1 VAADTGYEAEIIRDR
16 LSKLVTLFD
25 ITENLKSQVTQIRF
39 DQTSAVW
46 PSEIPSVADFASRYR
61 ETLWGVE
68 QQLGTIRD
76 SIEANRQALED
87 SYRSLNRADE
97 AIDEL
102 LRGLQERIDSRPAPV
117 GGTHTSHARQL
128 D

>member
-1 VAADTGYEAEIIRDR
+1 MAADTGYEAEIIRDR

-25 ITENLKSQVTQIRF
+25 ITENLRSQVTQIRF

-46 PSEIPSVADFASRYR
+46 PSEIPSVADFADQYR
-61 ETLWGVE
+61 NRLWMVE
-68 QQLGTIRD
+68 QRLGTIRD
-76 SIEANRQALED
+76 SIEANRQALDD

-97 AIDEL
+97 SIDEL

-117 GGTHTSHARQL
+117 NGSATAHQRQL
-128 D
+128 N

>member
-1 VAADTGYEAEIIRDR
+1 MAGTGYTAEVIRDR
-16 LSKLVTLFD
+16 LNKLVTLFD

-46 PSEIPSVADFASRYR
+46 PSEIPSVADFATQYR
-61 ETLWGVE
+61 QTLWGVE

-76 SIEANRQALED
+76 SIEANRQALDD
-87 SYRSLNRADE
+87 SFRSLNRADE
-97 AIDEL
+97 VIEDL
-102 LRGLQERIDSRPAPV
+102 LRQLQERIDSRPAPV
-117 GGTHTSHARQL
+117 GGTHTSHGRQL